1 MSTSP
6 VGTSP
11 GTGREV
17 AHSAAP
23 SSATPSGVCAKLR
36 VEPRRWIVS
45 PSARPARG
53 SSAGSA
59 ISRAPAGVGTGA
71 RPARQRTTSSGVA
84 RADAAWACAT
94 SGSSTT
100 WRDSGSVACSIGGGG
115 RGERGAR
122 VLAAEPSRREV
133 ARAEVMDTRR
143 QPLPRPRHDV
153 HLRLVERAGRGRG
166 AEEDLAAAG
175 IRLPLRHA
183 RHVIEEG
190 GERGEGE
197 PGRRRGALAADRRQR
212 RRRQHVDLARQVQSG
227 DVRVDLE
234 WKWLVL
240 PVELMAAG
248 PHGIGRVRGEVVVA
262 ARDRARGHH
271 RTGLSRR
278 GLFKVLRPREWVPDF
293 HRAAGEGPATLCCGS
308 ETASASALHRRLGM
322 HIIATSFDLWSTEQL
337 LLVYQRYYG
346 KLDAQARRRIVET
359 ARLNG
364 RGRAWPDGVEL
375 LAA

>member
-53 SSAGSA
+53 SGGGSA

-100 WRDSGSVACSIGGGG
+100 WRDSGSVACSIGAGGG
-115 RGERGAR
+115 
-122 VLAAEPSRREV
+122 AEPAQRDV
-133 ARAEVMDTRR
+133 ARAEVLAPRR
-143 QPLPRPRHDV
+143 QPLHRPRHDV

-346 KLDAQARRRIVET
+346 KLDAQARRRIVDT

-364 RGRAWPDGVEL
+364 WDRAWRDGVEL